1 MSRRTAVTR
10 RVRVAAL
17 AGVVLAVVAV
27 LLLVR
32 GGSGGDDEPPALLEE
47 RVGRGP
53 VTTTILRPAAG
64 ASPLPVVLFLHG
76 WGATRPESYR
86 PWLEHLARRGN
97 AVLYPRYQDSV
108 ATPPPQVLGNVL
120 AGVRLALSRLDEDP
134 RSLVAVGHSAGGALA
149 SDYAAIARRVALP
162 VPRAVLSAYPGRSL
176 RGFPARIPAVQPVPD
191 GIPVLALGSTQD
203 AVVGTSFAR
212 DIARSA
218 PDGRYVEVRTAGAR
232 DHLAPQRADAVAR
245 RVFWARLDRL
255 IDSVRR

>member
-1 MSRRTAVTR
+1 MVAV
-10 RVRVAAL
+10 L
-17 AGVVLAVVAV
+17 VLAVVAV
-27 LLLVR
+27 SLAVR
-32 GGSGGDDEPPALLEE
+32 GSSGGDEPTALLEE

-53 VTTTILRPAAG
+53 VTTTILRPAGA

-149 SDYAAIARRVALP
+149 SDYAAIARRVGLP
-162 VPRAVLSAYPGRSL
+162 EPRAVLSAYPGRSL
-176 RGFPARIPAVQPVPD
+176 RGFPARIPPVRPVPD
-191 GIPVLALGSTQD
+191 GIAVLALGSTQD

-255 IDSVRR
+255 IDRARR